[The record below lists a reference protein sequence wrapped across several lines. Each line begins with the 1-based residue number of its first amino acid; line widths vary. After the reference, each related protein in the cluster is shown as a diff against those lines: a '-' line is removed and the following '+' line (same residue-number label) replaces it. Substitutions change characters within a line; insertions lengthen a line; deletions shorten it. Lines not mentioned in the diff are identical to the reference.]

1 METRLRRMREQRN
14 DHNENAR
21 RAADSRDSV
30 QEQSRELR
38 ERIKERL
45 DEQKEVR
52 ARAKLH
58 QAKRDEIQNQM
69 RELITQRRGKRS
81 DEGTKSVVIQ
91 LSETIGEID
100 RIENR
105 IMTDGSLSLD
115 KENAMLKKLKSLIA
129 KRDELMPAAEEFQV
143 IEIDLGDMEGS
154 IQLLRA
160 EADSEHKAMLD
171 ANKEADT
178 IWEDVKPMLEER
190 DFLRAEGDR
199 LHNAFVSSREAAD
212 GIHSQIK
219 VLLDQVNEIRDELKA
234 QREERE
240 RLIKEHNQSVRDAL
254 KTPDEDEELASSLA
268 DELLEKGS
276 ITLGG
281 TRTVDDPKPHRGKKR
296 KKSRKIGTRR
306 GKRD

>member
-178 IWEDVKPMLEER
+178 IWEEVKPMLEER

-240 RLIKEHNQSVRDAL
+240 RLIREHNQSVRDAL

>member
-178 IWEDVKPMLEER
+178 IWEEV
-190 DFLRAEGDR
+190 
-199 LHNAFVSSREAAD
+199 
-212 GIHSQIK
+212 
-219 VLLDQVNEIRDELKA
+219 
-234 QREERE
+234 
-240 RLIKEHNQSVRDAL
+240 
-254 KTPDEDEELASSLA
+254 
-268 DELLEKGS
+268 
-276 ITLGG
+276 
-281 TRTVDDPKPHRGKKR
+281 
-296 KKSRKIGTRR
+296 
-306 GKRD
+306 